1 MMRRANPL
9 LLAALGLALAGCTN
23 ASFTPW
29 PPEGTGGMAE
39 RRPSTDARIDAL
51 QQRLF
56 RLAERNARYY
66 AAAAFQDAELTM
78 IQVRRLSEGGFPED
92 AEIEIAKLKVQ
103 LNKVERELAESTSSR
118 KGP

>member
-1 MMRRANPL
+1 MMRRAAL
-9 LLAALGLALAGCTN
+9 LLLVMTGLALSGCAN
-23 ASFTPW
+23 VSFTPW
-29 PPEGTGGMAE
+29 PPDGTGGMAE

-51 QQRLF
+51 QQHLF

-92 AEIEIAKLKVQ
+92 TEIEIAKLKQ
-103 LNKVERELAESTSSR
+103 QMNKVERQLAEASASG

>member
-1 MMRRANPL
+1 MISRATTL
-9 LLAALGLALAGCTN
+9 LLLLVGLAVSGCAN
-23 ASFTPW
+23 VSFTPW
-29 PPEGTGGMAE
+29 PPEGTGGLAE
-39 RRPSTDARIDAL
+39 RRPSNDARIDAL

-66 AAAAFQDAELTM
+66 AAAAFQDAELMM

-92 AEIEIAKLKVQ
+92 AEIEIAKLKQQ
-103 LNKVERELAESTSSR
+103 LNKVERQVAESSGSG

>member
-1 MMRRANPL
+1 MISRALSL
-9 LLAALGLALAGCTN
+9 LLLMSGLALSGCAN
-23 ASFTPW
+23 VSFTPW
-29 PPEGTGGMAE
+29 PPDGTGGLAE

-51 QQRLF
+51 QQRMF

-66 AAAAFQDAELTM
+66 AAASFQDAELMM

-92 AEIEIAKLKVQ
+92 TEIEIAKLKQQ
-103 LNKVERELAESTSSR
+103 LNKVERQVAEASG